1 MNRTKNYTSR
11 RSHYFTLTAILLAVF
26 GFGLATTN
34 YAQAAQEAPVSEAAT
49 PAFTEGFEDITT
61 LPGKGWFTQ
70 NNSTPAG
77 TTGWFQGNPDVAN
90 GLFVAQAG
98 PANSYIGAN
107 FRNSVGTGT
116 ISNWLLTPVIELR
129 NGDVFTFYTRTT
141 DTARFADRLQVRL
154 STNGASTNVGTGVNG
169 VGDFTTLVL
178 DINPTYVSGP
188 SGGYPVTW
196 TQYTITITSGA
207 TTPVNGRLAF
217 RYFVEDGGPDG
228 ANSNYIGIDT
238 FAYTPV
244 GGGTPGDAPVD
255 FNGDGR
261 TDYAVVRNIGNS
273 LNGQLRWFYNINGS
287 TAPTV
292 AIDWGLATDEV
303 ITEDFDGDLKDDIA
317 VWRPGAPTV
326 AAFYI
331 LNSMTNTARVE
342 TFGQTGDDPTVVG
355 DYSGDGR
362 ADLAVYRPGAT
373 AGAQSIW
380 FYRSTPNGA
389 TVFTPW
395 GLGGDFPAPGDY
407 DNDGRNDFVVQR
419 SSGEG
424 IKGAYWTRLAT
435 GTILPVQPFAQIVD
449 LLVPGDYDGDGRTDF
464 ASIRNV
470 NGTINWFWRRSS
482 DGVVVGNI
490 PFGITATDTP
500 APGDYDGDRRIDI
513 GVWRNNG
520 QFIWRSTATGAVNF
534 FRLGAE
540 LDAPVAFYN
549 VH

>member
-1 MNRTKNYTSR
+1 MSR

-34 YAQAAQEAPVSEAAT
+34 YAQAAQEAPVNEAAT

-61 LPGKGWFTQ
+61 LPGKGWFIQ
-70 NNSTPAG
+70 NNSVPIG
-77 TTGWFQGNPDVAN
+77 VNSWFQGNPNV
-90 GLFVAQAG
+90 FTAQAG
-98 PANSYIGAN
+98 PNNSYIGAN
-107 FRNSVGTGT
+107 YTGTVDAGGT

-141 DTARFADRLQVRL
+141 STAAFADRLQVRL
-154 STNGASTNVGTGVNG
+154 STNGASTNVGTGVSG

-188 SGGYPVTW
+188 SGGYPVAW

-261 TDYAVVRNIGNS
+261 TDYAVVRNIVNS
-273 LNGQLRWFYNINGS
+273 PNGQLRWFYNINGS

-292 AIDWGLATDEV
+292 AIDWGLVTDEV

-355 DYSGDGR
+355 DYSGDGK
-362 ADLAVYRPGAT
+362 ADLAVYRPGAN

-449 LLVPGDYDGDGRTDF
+449 LLVPGDYDGDGRTDL